1 MIEVDAQEEIKRSIL
16 RLPELAAQSDSNEIK
31 ADIDLLIGVASQLV
45 TILVNRNSA
54 LAQQKNPK
62 KSKPL
67 KPAPQKTSQ
76 TQKPKPSSADTQ
88 KQQKDAED
96 QAKALSS
103 IQQGILRA
111 RPKPEDQKR
120 ALRGKVYGAQNDE
133 VAFRNAAKAISS

>member
-1 MIEVDAQEEIKRSIL
+1 MDAREGIKQTIL
-16 RLPELAAQSDSNEIK
+16 LLPELAAQSDSNEIK
-31 ADIDLLIGVASQLV
+31 ADIDLLMGVASQLV
-45 TILVNRNSA
+45 TVLVNINSA

-76 TQKPKPSSADTQ
+76 TPKPKPSSADTQ
-88 KQQKDAED
+88 RQQKDALD

>member
-1 MIEVDAQEEIKRSIL
+1 MEAREEIKRVIL
-16 RLPELAAQSDSNEIK
+16 LLPQLAAEHSGNEIK
-31 ADIDLLIGVASQLV
+31 ADIDLLMGVASQLV
-45 TILVNRNSA
+45 TVLVNRNSA
-54 LAQQKNPK
+54 LAQQKNPR
-62 KSKPL
+62 KSVPP

-88 KQQKDAED
+88 NGKDSSKD
-96 QAKALSS
+96 RAKALSS

>member
-1 MIEVDAQEEIKRSIL
+1 MDAQEEIKRTIL

-31 ADIDLLIGVASQLV
+31 ADIDLLMGVASQLV
-45 TILVNRNSA
+45 TVLVNRNSA
-54 LAQQKNPK
+54 LAQQKNSQ

-88 KQQKDAED
+88 KQQKDALD

-111 RPKPEDQKR
+111 RTKP
-120 ALRGKVYGAQNDE
+120 
-133 VAFRNAAKAISS
+133 

>member
-1 MIEVDAQEEIKRSIL
+1 MHAREGIKQTIL
-16 RLPELAAQSDSNEIK
+16 LLPELAAQSDSNEIK
-31 ADIDLLIGVASQLV
+31 ADIDLLMGVASQLV
-45 TILVNRNSA
+45 TVLVNRNSA
-54 LAQQKNPK
+54 LAQQKNLK

-67 KPAPQKTSQ
+67 KPAPQKASQ

-88 KQQKDAED
+88 KQQKYALD

>member
-1 MIEVDAQEEIKRSIL
+1 MDEREEIKRSIL

-31 ADIDLLIGVASQLV
+31 ADIDLLMGVASQLV
-45 TILVNRNSA
+45 TVLVNRNSA
-54 LAQQKNPK
+54 LAQQKNPQM
-62 KSKPL
+62 SVPP

-88 KQQKDAED
+88 KQQKDALD

-111 RPKPEDQKR
+111 RPKPEAQKR

-133 VAFRNAAKAISS
+133 RAFRLAANAITS

>member
-1 MIEVDAQEEIKRSIL
+1 MDAREEVKRTIL
-16 RLPELAAQSDSNEIK
+16 LLPELAAQSDSNEIK
-31 ADIDLLIGVASQLV
+31 ADIDLLMGVASQLV
-45 TILVNRNSA
+45 TVLVNRNSA
-54 LAQQKNPK
+54 LAQQKNPQM
-62 KSKPL
+62 SVPP

-88 KQQKDAED
+88 NGKDSSKD
-96 QAKALSS
+96 RAKALSS

-133 VAFRNAAKAISS
+133 RAFRLASKAITS